1 MVCYRLN
8 VKRTFILLFVLAAC
22 TSEPAA
28 PTFPELEMLDTTPDP
43 ACAAEWVAAVTGRIV
58 DERGAGVAEAFPQM
72 CVRLGDGTLNCLAP
86 EPARDDG
93 YFARIIDEDSRCM
106 SVLNFR
112 VFLPDSSFG
121 TTYCHSDLV
130 VEDGILSIPE
140 ALVLYEVEP
149 AAELPPEG
157 DPEASRTVIVA
168 DGLEI
173 DARPAPMFGTY
184 ENFGGRRID
193 ATTCFSGSDLDG
205 LYALTPESA
214 TFRLG
219 SEEVGFPVR
228 IPTTL
233 AEGTTVD
240 LFVLGGLDEFDLPSG
255 PRLTEGAFEIFGTG
269 TVVDGMV
276 VSDPGSELPYISWL
290 GFRAR

>member
-1 MVCYRLN
+1 MTRAFL
-8 VKRTFILLFVLAAC
+8 LLFVITAC

-43 ACAAEWVAAVTGRIV
+43 ACTGEWVAAVTGRIV
-58 DERGAGVAEAFPQM
+58 DEGGAGVGEAIPQM

-86 EPARDDG
+86 EPAREDG
-93 YFARIIDEDSRCM
+93 YFARIIDDGSRCM
-106 SVLNFR
+106 SELNFR
-112 VFLPDSSFG
+112 ALLPGSSFG
-121 TTYCHSDLV
+121 TTYCHSDLQA
-130 VEDGILSIPE
+130 EDGILSIPE
-140 ALVLYEVEP
+140 ALILYEVEP
-149 AAELPPEG
+149 AAALPPEG
-157 DPEASRTVIVA
+157 NPEEPRTVVLA

-184 ENFGGRRID
+184 ESFGGTRID
-193 ATTCFSGSDLDG
+193 ETTCFSGSDLDG

-214 TFRLG
+214 TFRIG
-219 SEEVGFPVR
+219 SEEAGFPVR

-240 LFVLGGLDEFDLPSG
+240 LLVLGGLDEFELPTG
-255 PRLTEGAFEIFGTG
+255 QRLTEGAFEVFGTG

-290 GFRAR
+290 GYRAQ

>member
-1 MVCYRLN
+1 MTRPFL
-8 VKRTFILLFVLAAC
+8 LLFALAAC

-28 PTFPELEMLDTTPDP
+28 PSFPELETLDTTPDP
-43 ACAAEWVAAVTGRIV
+43 TCSDEWVAAVTGRIV
-58 DERGAGVAEAFPQM
+58 DESGAGVALAVPQM
-72 CVRLGDGTLNCLAP
+72 CVRNGDGTLNCLAP

-93 YFARIIDEDSRCM
+93 YFARIIDAESRCM

-112 VFLPDSSFG
+112 AFLPNGSFG
-121 TTYCHSDLV
+121 TTYCQSDLMV
-130 VEDGILSIPE
+130 QDGILSVPDP
-140 ALVLYEVEP
+140 LVLYEVAP

-157 DPEASRTVIVA
+157 DPEAPRTVTLA

-184 ENFGGRRID
+184 EDLGGTRID
-193 ATTCFSGSDLDG
+193 ETTCFSGSDLDG
-205 LYALTPESA
+205 LYALTPETA

-240 LFVLGGLDEFDLPSG
+240 LFVLGGLDEFTLPSG

-290 GFRAR
+290 GYRAR